1 MAAAPGIRLH
11 GVCRGFGPPGPRRV
25 EALVDIGIDVAA
37 GEFVAVVGASGCG
50 KSTLLRLVA
59 GLIRPSAGTVEVGG
73 APVREPDG
81 RAGIVFQSP
90 VLLPWRSVRRNV
102 ELPLDILPGGRSM
115 DRGRVGELLA
125 LVGLR
130 GFEDRPP
137 RELSGGMQQRVAICR
152 ALVHDPG
159 LLLMD
164 EPFGALDALTR
175 ETMNLELQRIW
186 LATGKTVLLITHS
199 IGEAVLLADRVIV
212 MTPRPG
218 RVKEVLAIDLP
229 RPRTMAVVR
238 APAYAD
244 ACERIRALLDASA
257 VIG

>member
-1 MAAAPGIRLH
+1 MTLE
-11 GVCRGFGPPGPRRV
+11 VS
-25 EALVDIGIDVAA
+25 A
-37 GEFVAVVGASGCG
+37 GQFVAVVGASGCG

-59 GLIRPSAGTVEVGG
+59 GLLLPSTGTVEVGG
-73 APVREPDG
+73 SPVLGPDG
-81 RAGIVFQSP
+81 RTGIVFQSP

-102 ELPLDILPGGRSM
+102 ELPLDILPSARSVP
-115 DRGRVGELLA
+115 RTRVAELLA
-125 LVGLR
+125 LAGLA
-130 GFEDRPP
+130 GFEDRRP

-175 ETMNLELQRIW
+175 ETMNFELQRIW

-199 IGEAVLLADRVIV
+199 IGEAVLLADQVVV

-218 RVKEVLAIDLP
+218 RVREVLDIDLP

-238 APAYAD
+238 QAKYAD
-244 ACERIRALLDASA
+244 ACERIRTLLDAAA
-257 VIG
+257 VVD